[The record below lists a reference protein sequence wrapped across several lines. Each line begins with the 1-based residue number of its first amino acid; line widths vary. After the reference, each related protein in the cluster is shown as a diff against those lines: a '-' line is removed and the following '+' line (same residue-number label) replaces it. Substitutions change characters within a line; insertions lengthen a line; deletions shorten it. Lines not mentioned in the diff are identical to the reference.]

1 MTSSGTVAAMAPPG
15 ETGSDAALV
24 SRLRQGEADAYQA
37 LVRGYGG
44 RLLAVTRRLLRN
56 EEDARDAVQDTFL
69 SAFRALDSFQGEAR
83 LSTWLHRIAVN
94 AALMRI
100 RARKPQHEL
109 PMDDLLPS
117 FTEDGHT
124 LHSAAL
130 WQEPADRRLERRQL
144 RELVLRCIDQLPE
157 AHRTILVL
165 RDIED
170 LDTEQAAQL
179 LDISVAAAKV
189 RLHRARQAL
198 RALLDPHLRAP
209 GAAAREESP

>member
-1 MTSSGTVAAMAPPG
+1 MAPPCDPV
-15 ETGSDAALV
+15 SDATLV
-24 SRLRQGEADAYQA
+24 LRLRHGEAGAYQD

-56 EEDARDAVQDTFL
+56 EEDARDAVQEAFL
-69 SAFRALDSFQGEAR
+69 SAFRAMESFQGEAS

-100 RARKPQHEL
+100 RSRKPQQEL
-109 PMDDLLPS
+109 PIDDLLPCFS
-117 FTEDGHT
+117 EDGHT
-124 LHSAAL
+124 QHSVAL

-144 RELVLRCIDQLPE
+144 GDLVRCCIDQLPE
-157 AHRTILVL
+157 SHRTILVL

-179 LDISVAAAKV
+179 LGISVAAAKV

-209 GAAAREESP
+209 GAAAQKEPQ